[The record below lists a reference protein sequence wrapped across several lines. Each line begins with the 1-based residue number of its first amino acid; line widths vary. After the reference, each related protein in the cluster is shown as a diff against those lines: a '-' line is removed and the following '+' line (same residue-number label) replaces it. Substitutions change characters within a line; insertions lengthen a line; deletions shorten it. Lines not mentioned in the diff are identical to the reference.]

1 MTNQE
6 FTHKTNQLENLLFSF
21 ALRLTRSRQ
30 DAEDLMQETKI
41 KAFKYRNK
49 FTEGTNFKGWI
60 STIMRNTFINHYR
73 KAKTRRHLN
82 HTVEEHTA
90 NVSVQH
96 TVNNAG
102 EQTLRMQELKRMMD
116 SIGEIYSVPFLMFYK
131 GFEYQEIAE
140 KLNIPIGTVKSRI
153 FSARV
158 KMKGLLGNRRQT
170 A

>member
-6 FTHKTNQLENLLFSF
+6 FISKTQELNNLLFAF

-30 DAEDLMQETKI
+30 DAEDLMQETAI
-41 KAFKYRNK
+41 KAYKYRHN
-49 FTEGTNFKGWI
+49 FAEGTNFKSWI

-82 HTVEEHTA
+82 HRADEVTENIEVKNIVA
-90 NVSVQH
+90 NS
-96 TVNNAG
+96 G
-102 EQTLRMQELKRMMD
+102 EQNLRMQEMKRMLN
-116 SIGEIYSVPFLMFYK
+116 SIGELYSVPFLLFYK

-158 KMKGLLGNRRQT
+158 KMKQLIGDRR
-170 A
+170 AA

>member
-6 FTHKTNQLENLLFSF
+6 FTQKTNQLENLLFSF

-41 KAFKYRNK
+41 KAYKYRNK

-90 NVSVQH
+90 NVAVKH

-102 EQTLRMQELKRMMD
+102 EQTLRMQELKKMMN
-116 SIGEIYSVPFLMFYK
+116 SIGDIYSVPFLMFYK
-131 GFEYQEIAE
+131 GYEYQEIAE

-158 KMKGLLGNRRQT
+158 KMKGLLGNKRHV